1 MFDVAELIE
10 IENKK
15 EHANSTVK
23 APIQESFHR
32 CSGLITQKNALL
44 LVQAAGL
51 M

>member
-1 MFDVAELIE
+1 MFDVAELIN
-10 IENKK
+10 IENK

-32 CSGLITQKNALL
+32 CSGLITQKNVLL